1 MSDSEKSLDI
11 TIRTRAELAGAQA
24 FEASLE
30 RDIGKA
36 KALGNVE
43 ELKKLQP
50 QLETVRGSIAGAE
63 LAQKDLGDAMDK
75 GAAAAE
81 HSTISHRGLHM
92 LLHEMGNVTVP
103 GLGRAFG
110 ALAFG
115 PIGALIAIVSAFE
128 AVKKSIEANEAE
140 MDKLNEILSKPM
152 TGGIDDL
159 KKAWEDASAALA
171 KYNIQMQHVGETK
184 DPVGQEIKNIK
195 ELSAAQIE
203 AAKKEVEALGK
214 QEVAGIRARDAA
226 AGKSKEDTDKD
237 VHAAEEKTRR
247 TVESLDASKEGYN
260 LELLQY
266 EKMRRL
272 HDSDPLQKE
281 AIDAN
286 EKARQAQV
294 QYQNDE
300 AAKKAAQGLAN
311 PNSETGK
318 VLNQQIEAAAAKV
331 EKHSAGLAESR
342 QLKAPPELIAADE
355 KRLADERSELARL
368 TGLRESAKTLAG
380 KLEKS
385 QLTRDEIKD
394 NADTTASETKS
405 KSLTNQERLRQLPG
419 EIDQAQKIEGV
430 HTDERQK
437 IDQINSP
444 NTPLASQA
452 VELGEQLA
460 KIPVQ
465 KLDQESKNHLMSI
478 AQAVDSHVTTL
489 QGAATAMQKTASAT
503 EKHNAAIVTIS
514 QALDAVNHK
523 ADDAMRIAQR
533 ALDHANMH

>member
-1 MSDSEKSLDI
+1 MSDSEKSLDV
-11 TIRTRAELAGAQA
+11 TIRTHAELAGAQA

-63 LAQKDLGDAMDK
+63 LAQKDLGTAMDK

-92 LLHEMGNVTVP
+92 LLHEMGNITVP
-103 GLGRAFG
+103 GLGRAIG

-115 PIGALIAIVSAFE
+115 PLGALIAIVSAFE

-140 MDKLNEILSKPM
+140 MDKLDEILSKP
-152 TGGIDDL
+152 TTAGIEGIRT
-159 KKAWEDASAALA
+159 AWDEAQDALA
-171 KYNIQMQHVGETK
+171 KYYSAMQHVGEEK
-184 DPVGQEIKNIK
+184 DPVAKEVKNIK
-195 ELSAAQIE
+195 ELSDAQIE
-203 AAKKEVEALGK
+203 AAKKITEALGK
-214 QEVAGIRARDAA
+214 QEVAGIRAQDAA

-247 TVESLDASKEGYN
+247 AVESLDASKEAGN
-260 LELLQY
+260 IGLLQY
-266 EKMRRL
+266 EQERRL
-272 HDSDPLQKE
+272 SDNAPLQK
-281 AIDAN
+281 ATIDAN

-318 VLNQQIEAAAAKV
+318 VLNQQIETASAKV
-331 EKHSAGLAESR
+331 EHDAKWLNIAKKTFRPAN
-342 QLKAPPELIAADE
+342 LISADE
-355 KRLADERSELARL
+355 KQLADSQSELARL
-368 TGLRESAKTLAG
+368 TGLREKSKTLAD

-385 QLTRDEIKD
+385 QFARDEIKD
-394 NADTTASETKS
+394 NAEATAADTKS

-419 EIDQAQKIEGV
+419 EIDQAQKIEGI

-444 NTPLASQA
+444 NTPKAVQN
-452 VELGEQLA
+452 VELGEHLA

-465 KLDQESKNHLMSI
+465 KLDQESKTHLMSI
-478 AQAVDSHVTTL
+478 AHAVDSHVTTL
-489 QGAATAMQKTASAT
+489 QEAVTAMNKAASAT
-503 EKHNAAIVTIS
+503 EKHNKAIVTVS
-514 QALDAVNHK
+514 HALDVVNHK